1 MALFRN
7 LARAVVIA
15 AAAGAAVTLT
25 AAAVYA
31 VGKGIVAAPADLET
45 VINNLRSWLIGL
57 LVALATLCLTIGG
70 LRYLLAAGDPGEVN
84 KAKETLKYAAIGYG
98 IAALAPG
105 LVEILK
111 RIVGA

>member
-1 MALFRN
+1 MVLLKH
-7 LARAVVIA
+7 LARTTVVA
-15 AAAGAAVTLT
+15 AATGIAIGVT
-25 AAAVYA
+25 AATGYA
-31 VGKGIVAAPADLET
+31 ATKGVTAAPTDLNT

-70 LRYLLAAGDPGEVN
+70 LRYLLAAGDPSEVS

-105 LVEILK
+105 LVEVLK
-111 RIVGA
+111 QIVGA

>member
-1 MALFRN
+1 MALLKN
-7 LARAVVIA
+7 LARAAVIA
-15 AAAGAAVTLT
+15 AATGTIITGTAAV
-25 AAAVYA
+25 VYA
-31 VGKGIVAAPADLET
+31 TEKGIVAAPTDLKT
-45 VINNLRSWLIGL
+45 VINNLRSWLVGL

-70 LRYLLAAGDPGEVN
+70 IRYLLAAGDPGEVS

-98 IAALAPG
+98 VAALAPG

>member
-1 MALFRN
+1 MALSKN
-7 LARAVVIA
+7 VARAVVIA
-15 AAAGAAVTLT
+15 AAAGATITIT
-25 AAAVYA
+25 AAAVNA
-31 VGKGIVAAPADLET
+31 AGKGVVAAPADLKT